1 VDAQKKYAGLV
12 VPYRLTYWPPH
23 NFIAEHY
30 RKEKIW
36 LKQRGRRAGRRAGP
50 IPSVHII
57 GAASRQRLGRDG
69 AIPPGDRALGERRR
83 TSWRLRRVR

>member
-1 VDAQKKYAGLV
+1 MATRPGAPSTKRVVDAQKKYAGLV

-36 LKQRGRRAGRRAGP
+36 LK
-50 IPSVHII
+50 
-57 GAASRQRLGRDG
+57 
-69 AIPPGDRALGERRR
+69 
-83 TSWRLRRVR
+83 